1 MPARIIEQCRTSIT
15 VTTESET
22 VDIETMPGMP
32 EMVVGD
38 WILLDGQQQFLQLLE
53 RKTSFSRKAA
63 GSKIK
68 TQLIAA
74 NIDTAFIVS
83 SMNEEF
89 NLSRIE
95 RFLALVNESGAEAVI
110 LLSKQDQALEP
121 ETFITQIQALD
132 SNLIVIAM
140 NCLDS
145 TCQSTLSPWLKPGS
159 TIAVLGSSGV
169 GKSTLINS
177 LLGEERQS
185 TGHIRE
191 NDTKGRHTTTR
202 RSLIMLA
209 SGGLVLDTPG
219 IREIQLAD
227 CKTGISVTFA
237 DIERYAAQCRF
248 NNCKHQVEPNCM
260 VQQAIESGDLDQRRL
275 TNYLKLRQEEI
286 LNSASLSEKRASG
299 KALTKYHKRTQHQAR
314 NFKNK

>member
-1 MPARIIEQCRTSIT
+1 M
-15 VTTESET
+15 TTESEIL
-22 VDIETMPGMP
+22 DIETVPNMP

-38 WILLDGQQQFLQLLE
+38 WILLDNQQQFVQLFE

-63 GSKIK
+63 GSKVK

-83 SMNEEF
+83 SMNDEF

-110 LLSKQDQALEP
+110 LLSKQDQAIEP
-121 ETFITQIQALD
+121 EKFIKKVQALD
-132 SNLIVIAM
+132 PNLTIQAM
-140 NCLDS
+140 NCLDA

-159 TIAVLGSSGV
+159 TIAVIGSSGV

-209 SGGLVLDTPG
+209 SGGLILDTPG
-219 IREIQLAD
+219 IREIQLAE

-248 NNCKHQVEPNCM
+248 NNCQHQVEPNCA
-260 VQQAIESGDLDQRRL
+260 VQQAIKSGDLEQRRL
-275 TNYLKLRQEEI
+275 TNYLKLRQEEM

-299 KALTKYHKRTQHQAR
+299 KALSKYHKRTQHQAR
-314 NFKNK
+314 NLKGK

>member
-1 MPARIIEQCRTSIT
+1 
-15 VTTESET
+15 
-22 VDIETMPGMP
+22 MP

-38 WILLDGQQQFLQLLE
+38 WILLDNQQQFVQLFE

-63 GSKIK
+63 GSKVK

-83 SMNEEF
+83 SMNDEF

-110 LLSKQDQALEP
+110 LLSKQDQAIEP
-121 ETFITQIQALD
+121 EKFIKKVQALD
-132 SNLIVIAM
+132 PNLTIQAM
-140 NCLDS
+140 NCLDA

-159 TIAVLGSSGV
+159 TIAVIGSSGV

-209 SGGLVLDTPG
+209 SGGLILDTPG
-219 IREIQLAD
+219 IREIQLAE

-248 NNCKHQVEPNCM
+248 NNCQHQVEPNCA
-260 VQQAIESGDLDQRRL
+260 VQQAIKSGDLEQRRL
-275 TNYLKLRQEEI
+275 TNYLKLRQEEM

-299 KALTKYHKRTQHQAR
+299 KALSKYHKRTQHQAR
-314 NFKNK
+314 NLKGK